1 MGNNG
6 GGGDDNDDDE
16 GSSKGAEDLRVKSE
30 PNYSPLGG
38 SNTQPPTPTTPG
50 SPFVSGGNKGNG
62 GSSVS
67 NAIDAVVNPSLE
79 ASLAGNLANIAT
91 ADMLNIWTASK
102 LASKGGSVNT
112 ADGEKEDGSGHKE

>member
-1 MGNNG
+1 M
-6 GGGDDNDDDE
+6 
-16 GSSKGAEDLRVKSE
+16 
-30 PNYSPLGG
+30 YSPLGG

-50 SPFVSGGNKGNG
+50 SPYVSGGKGNG

-112 ADGEKEDGSGHKE
+112 ADGEWEEEKERKGIESNGSFLLFV

>member
-1 MGNNG
+1 M
-6 GGGDDNDDDE
+6 
-16 GSSKGAEDLRVKSE
+16 KSE

-50 SPFVSGGNKGNG
+50 SPFVSGGKGSG
-62 GSSVS
+62 GS
-67 NAIDAVVNPSLE
+67 NAIDVVVNPSLE
-79 ASLAGNLANIAT
+79 ASLAGGLANIAT

-112 ADGEKEDGSGHKE
+112 ADGEWKRRRRRNRSGERDL

>member
-1 MGNNG
+1 M
-6 GGGDDNDDDE
+6 
-16 GSSKGAEDLRVKSE
+16 KSE

-50 SPFVSGGNKGNG
+50 SPFVSGVKGNG
-62 GSSVS
+62 GSSALDGVS
-67 NAIDAVVNPSLE
+67 NPSLE

-112 ADGEKEDGSGHKE
+112 ADGEFSRRGKQRT

>member
-1 MGNNG
+1 M
-6 GGGDDNDDDE
+6 
-16 GSSKGAEDLRVKSE
+16 KSE
-30 PNYSPLGG
+30 PMYSPLGG

-50 SPFVSGGNKGNG
+50 SPYVSGGKGNG

-112 ADGEKEDGSGHKE
+112 ADGEWEEERKGKRV

>member
-1 MGNNG
+1 MKGFHG
-6 GGGDDNDDDE
+6 ICG
-16 GSSKGAEDLRVKSE
+16 KVLILLFFMFPQTGAEDLRVKSE

-50 SPFVSGGNKGNG
+50 SPYVSGGGKGNG
-62 GSSVS
+62 GSSS
-67 NAIDAVVNPSLE
+67 LDAVVNPSLE

-112 ADGEKEDGSGHKE
+112 ADGENDKG

>member
-1 MGNNG
+1 M
-6 GGGDDNDDDE
+6 
-16 GSSKGAEDLRVKSE
+16 KSE

-50 SPFVSGGNKGNG
+50 SPFVSGGKGNG
-62 GSSVS
+62 GSSMD
-67 NAIDAVVNPSLE
+67 AIANPSLD

-112 ADGEKEDGSGHKE
+112 ADGEYKNKVQWLLRSDD